1 MMHEALVAI
10 IEDRVQHQF
19 LNAQEFCETYL
30 KVDVSEWE
38 SWKNG
43 TGTLNTESMQLVKN
57 LFSDYEWM
65 LIQKL
70 IRQAILFPEKRN
82 YIVME
87 YKRLKTLIAKKW
99 INSGEAM
106 VELISQQESATRREK
121 AWSAAQGMINLK
133 VSLQYDSWGYD
144 DILYFH
150 LPAVVQ
156 RQIEDAPVDLLEWV
170 NENLTETYIQEKK
183 DV

>member
-19 LNAQEFCETYL
+19 LTAQEFCETYL

-43 TGTLNTESMQLVKN
+43 TGTLNTEAMQLVKN

-70 IRQAILFPEKRN
+70 IRQAILFP
-82 YIVME
+82 
-87 YKRLKTLIAKKW
+87 
-99 INSGEAM
+99 
-106 VELISQQESATRREK
+106 RETK
-121 AWSAAQGMINLK
+121 
-133 VSLQYDSWGYD
+133 
-144 DILYFH
+144 LYCNG
-150 LPAVVQ
+150 
-156 RQIEDAPVDLLEWV
+156 I
-170 NENLTETYIQEKK
+170 
-183 DV
+183 